1 MKLHLLEYNFYL
13 VHFSLLTRWFYI
25 SCLCVNVA
33 IIKKRSFRVFIDII
47 WKSICSASYLPK
59 KAEFFIQLNLN
70 NPNPTGIYYTLFR
83 IWLYY
88 YNYVFSRSSFSQ
100 KNSIIE
106 ICQGPKYA
114 SLDDTRKRNLLFQ
127 QK

>member
-25 SCLCVNVA
+25 LCLRVNVA

-114 SLDDTRKRNLLFQ
+114 SLDGTRKRNLLFQ